1 MVSDQG
7 NPTPEVELVITQPM
21 LRSSV
26 KTVINA
32 ANAASGIGRIMP
44 RAGLCR
50 VREEVDLFSE
60 DL

>member
-26 KTVINA
+26 KTVINVGERGRVSISA
-32 ANAASGIGRIMP
+32 AGKMCPKTFLQPQPSPG
-44 RAGLCR
+44 
-50 VREEVDLFSE
+50 
-60 DL
+60 